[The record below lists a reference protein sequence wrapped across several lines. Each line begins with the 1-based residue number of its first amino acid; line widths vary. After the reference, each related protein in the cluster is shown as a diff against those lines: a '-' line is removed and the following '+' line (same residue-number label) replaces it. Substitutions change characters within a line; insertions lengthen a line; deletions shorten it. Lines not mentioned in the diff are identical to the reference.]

1 MKALLT
7 ALIAIVAFALP
18 AAARAQF
25 EGRLE
30 YTMHMTAAGKPG
42 GKPGGASPSGGGN
55 ATAWIG
61 SAGMRSESHIKMA
74 IPGQGEHEMNNIAI
88 FRKAEP
94 DRTYFLNEERKT
106 YSVIEA
112 SKDEREDDEDWKVEK
127 LGSATVAGFPC
138 ERARLTR
145 EGSGH
150 MEICVTQKLGKFP
163 VNLLQGQRTDRGLP
177 AALVKAGLNGIPVRW
192 SAGGK
197 DSKEDFVMEL
207 VSAHKE
213 KVPAS
218 RFEIPAG
225 YTKSEGLGGMVNMTP
240 EQSRQMD
247 EAMKQMK
254 EQMKNMT
261 PEQRKQMEDMMKQYG
276 GKPPGGN

>member
-1 MKALLT
+1 MKGLLAAL
-7 ALIAIVAFALP
+7 VAVVASALP
-18 AAARAQF
+18 SVARAQF

-30 YTMHMTAAGKPG
+30 YTMSAMPGTQPAGG
-42 GKPGGASPSGGGN
+42 THQGGGTV
-55 ATAWIG
+55 TAFIG
-61 SAGMRSESHIKMA
+61 SGGMRSEAHLKMT
-74 IPGQGEHEMNNIAI
+74 IPGKGEHEMNTISI

-94 DRTYFLNEERKT
+94 DRTYFINDERKT
-106 YSVIEA
+106 YSVIEMD
-112 SKDEREDDEDWKVEK
+112 KDQGDTDEGWKVQK

-145 EGSGH
+145 EGSGQ
-150 MEICVTQKLGKFP
+150 MELCVTQKLGTLP
-163 VNLLQGQRTDRGLP
+163 LTALQGGRMDKGLP
-177 AALVKAGLNGIPVRW
+177 GSLAKAGLNGIPVRW
-192 SAGGK
+192 SAVGK
-197 DSKEDFVMEL
+197 DSKEEFVMEL

-218 RFEIPAG
+218 KFEIPAG
-225 YTKSEGLGGMVNMTP
+225 YQKSEGLGGMMNMTP

-261 PEQRKQMEDMMKQYG
+261 PEQRKQMEEMMKKYG
-276 GKPPGGN
+276 QTPPGGN

>member
-1 MKALLT
+1 MKGLLAAL
-7 ALIAIVAFALP
+7 VAVVASALP
-18 AAARAQF
+18 TAARAQF

-30 YTMHMTAAGKPG
+30 YTMSAMPGAQKAGGPK
-42 GKPGGASPSGGGN
+42 AGGGGTV
-55 ATAWIG
+55 TAWIG
-61 SAGMRSESHIKMA
+61 PGGMRSESHVKMT
-74 IPGQGEHEMNNIAI
+74 IPGQGEHEMNTISI
-88 FRKAEP
+88 YRKADP
-94 DRTYFLNEERKT
+94 GRTYFVNEARKT

-112 SKDEREDDEDWKVEK
+112 SKDEGQEEETWKVEK

-150 MEICVTQKLGKFP
+150 MELCVTQKLGTFP
-163 VNLLQGQRTDRGLP
+163 LAAFQGQRTDRGLP
-177 AALVKAGLNGIPVRW
+177 GALLKAGLNGIPVRW
-192 SAGGK
+192 SATGK
-197 DSKEDFVMEL
+197 DSKEEFVMEL

-225 YTKSEGLGGMVNMTP
+225 YTKAEGLGGMMNMTP
-240 EQSRQMD
+240 EQSKQMD
-247 EAMKQMK
+247 QAMKQMQ